1 MAEDAAGT
9 VRGLCPPRFAAV
21 RAAFEAN
28 FAEGREMGARFALAI
43 DGEVV
48 VDLIG
53 GWADRAATRPFDE
66 TTLTPVFST
75 TKGVSAL
82 MIARLVGQGR
92 LDYSDRVADLWP
104 EFGAAGKDRLTV
116 EQVLS
121 HQAGLCGI
129 PGPMD
134 PAEWF
139 DWHSLCARLAAMTP
153 LWPPG
158 TASGYHPVT
167 FGYLAGEIFRR
178 VDGRTLGRALRED
191 IAGPLGLDLWI
202 GLPESEDHRLSDVRR
217 PPAMPNLGEITEP
230 KRLAFFTKWA
240 QPGGRGEAAWRRA
253 EIPSANGHAT
263 APALARLFA
272 ALAGHGRLDGVQV
285 LAGGEAEAASRA
297 RIKGRDLVL
306 PYDIAW
312 GAGFIRNEGL
322 GLYGPGREAFG
333 HSGWGGSCAF
343 ADPETGV
350 SGAYVMN
357 RQSAE
362 LIDDAR
368 ARRLIEAA
376 YEAI

>member
-1 MAEDAAGT
+1 VADETAAT
-9 VRGLCPPRFAAV
+9 IRGLCPPRFAAV

-28 FAEGREMGARFALAI
+28 FTEGREMGARFALAV
-43 DGEVV
+43 DGEIV
-48 VDLIG
+48 VDLMG

-66 TTLTPVFST
+66 ATLTPVFST

-92 LDYSDRVADLWP
+92 LAYSDRVSDLWP

-129 PGPMD
+129 VGPMD

-139 DWHSLCARLAAMTP
+139 DWHALCARLAAMTP

-158 TASGYHPVT
+158 SASGYHPVT

-178 VDGRTLGRALRED
+178 VDGRTIGRALRED
-191 IAGPLGLDLWI
+191 VAGPLGLDLWI
-202 GLPESEDHRLSDVRR
+202 GLPESEDHRLSEVRR
-217 PPAMPNLGEITEP
+217 PPAMPDLGEITEP
-230 KRLAFFTKWA
+230 RRLAFFTKWA

-285 LAGGEAEAASRA
+285 LAGGEAEEAARA

-306 PYDIAW
+306 PYDMAW

-322 GLYGPGREAFG
+322 GLYGPGRETFG
-333 HSGWGGSCAF
+333 HSGWGGSGVF
-343 ADPETGV
+343 ADPERGV
-350 SGAYVMN
+350 SGSYVMN
-357 RQSAE
+357 RQSAD

-376 YEAI
+376 YQAL